1 MSRIRIRMRLFAKK
15 SKRMCLIVTWREL
28 GQSPQGCHSALWKGR
43 SALWK
48 GRSALQKCRM
58 ALLDA
63 NHAFHVR
70 VRFRLL
76 LGFLEPSLALRR
88 VFNPYSKIFISFLD
102 NSSLFSN
109 NYLIDK
115 YSRINLDKVQIIH
128 NYIIIQLSPL
138 FPCKQSYFR
147 H

>member
-1 MSRIRIRMRLFAKK
+1 MENKQRWVECES
-15 SKRMCLIVTWREL
+15 
-28 GQSPQGCHSALWKGR
+28 GCVFLWKSRKGCAL
-43 SALWK
+43 SAPEESWAK
-48 GRSALQKCRM
+48 AQKSAIRHFESADQHSKSARWYSWVLI
-58 ALLDA
+58 ALSWSGVFWT
-63 NHAFHVR
+63 HF
-70 VRFRLL
+70 
-76 LGFLEPSLALRR
+76 LGFLEPIIALRH
-88 VFNPYSKIFISFLD
+88 VSNPYSKIFISFLD

-128 NYIIIQLSPL
+128 NFIVIQLSPL